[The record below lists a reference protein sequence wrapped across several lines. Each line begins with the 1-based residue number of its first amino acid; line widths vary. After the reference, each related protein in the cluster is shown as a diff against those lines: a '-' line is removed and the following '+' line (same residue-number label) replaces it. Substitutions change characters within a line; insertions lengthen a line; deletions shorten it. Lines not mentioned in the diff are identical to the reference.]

1 MAQNI
6 ISERWVWVQQ
16 HPASNPYIQAGQ
28 FESPLIQYN
37 AARLQANGACKPAL
51 FSGTPGVTPNAFQ
64 RADSVLIRRVR
75 IWSPGVALGLA
86 GAGAK
91 DGGSDFTLYTARGG
105 TGTGRAIVIRN
116 PIALGEWV
124 DINETLDASEIGG
137 AEPDA
142 DPWQLALHFTVP
154 MLLDASRVASAYH
167 GTAFLKFQVQV
178 DLAHTLA
185 GVTVAYP

>member
-16 HPASNPYIQAGQ
+16 HPANNPYIQPAQ

-37 AARLQANGACKPAL
+37 AARLKANGACKPPHVHGAP
-51 FSGTPGVTPNAFQ
+51 GTTPNAFQ
-64 RADSVLIRRVR
+64 RSDSVLIRRVR

-91 DGGSDFTLYTARGG
+91 DAGTDFTLYTARGG

-116 PIALGEWV
+116 SMALGEWV

-142 DPWQLALHFTVP
+142 DPWQLAPHFNVP

-178 DLAHTLA
+178 DLAHTLP